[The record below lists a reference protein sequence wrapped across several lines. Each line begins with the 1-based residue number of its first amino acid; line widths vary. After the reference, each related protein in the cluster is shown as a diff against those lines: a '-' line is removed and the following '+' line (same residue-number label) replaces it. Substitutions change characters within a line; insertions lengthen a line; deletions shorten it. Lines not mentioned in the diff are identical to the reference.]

1 MSKQKIY
8 TPNAPTPGAP
18 YAQAI
23 KANGFLFITGQVSR
37 DAKSGEFVDGPFG
50 AQLHRCIKN
59 LEAILAAANGSLND
73 IVKLTI
79 FMTSHD
85 DLDEMNQILGQYFP
99 DPPARSSFGVGFL
112 WKKCRVMV
120 EAIAVAK

>member
-1 MSKQKIY
+1 MKKKIY

-23 KANGFLFITGQVSR
+23 EANGFIFVTGQVSR
-37 DAKSGEFVDGPFG
+37 DAKSGEFVDGSFG
-50 AQLHRCIKN
+50 EQLHRCIKN
-59 LEAILAAANGSLND
+59 LETILVAANAGLDNV
-73 IVKLTI
+73 VKLTI

-85 DLDEMNQILGQYFP
+85 DLDEMNRILGQYFS

-120 EAIAVAK
+120 DAIAVSKT